1 MRSNIF
7 LILLCGLLVSSCKST
22 KEKSAEELLENS
34 KMEDNIYSAILNDSI
49 RFSKFMNQM
58 AMNERSKIILSRNSS
73 IVKMMCMSEKMDSLM
88 SNDQQILENLS
99 NRFVKRME
107 ADSFVCDHTCTR
119 IMENEYLKKYFIE
132 HGLKK

>member
-1 MRSNIF
+1 LIF